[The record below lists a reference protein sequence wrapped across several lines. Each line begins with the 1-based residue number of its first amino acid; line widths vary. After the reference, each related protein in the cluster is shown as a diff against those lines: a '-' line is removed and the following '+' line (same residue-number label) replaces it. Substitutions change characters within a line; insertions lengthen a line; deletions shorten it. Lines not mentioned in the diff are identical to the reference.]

1 MKITFEQTQK
11 AGKSLALARKKIKF
25 ETIELPIS
33 KIVDFYLEPGYQYL
47 DLKQKQ
53 WSKIKQERYIETLLL
68 GYPAAPLYLARKNV
82 ADLHERR
89 LIIDG
94 AQRIHALA
102 NFMTNKWAL
111 DSNLTKLNAFAG
123 FYFKDLPF
131 MEKERFADQSL
142 RIIMLITPTAETC
155 KDLYQRLNMI

>member
-11 AGKSLALARKKIKF
+11 AQKSLALARKKIKF

-47 DLKQKQ
+47 DLKQKP

-68 GYPAAPLYLARKNV
+68 GYPIAPLYLAHKNV

-102 NFMTNKWAL
+102 DFMTNKWAL
-111 DSNLTKLNAFAG
+111 DSNLIKLNALAG
-123 FYFKDLPF
+123 FCLKDLPF

-142 RIIMLITPTAETC
+142 RIIVLIEPAAAIC

>member
-1 MKITFEQTQK
+1 MKITFEQTEKVQ
-11 AGKSLALARKKIKF
+11 KSLALARQEIKF
-25 ETIELPIS
+25 KTIELPIS
-33 KIVDFYLEPGYQYL
+33 TIVDFYLEPGYQYL

-68 GYPAAPLYLARKNV
+68 GYPTASLYLARKNV

-94 AQRIHALA
+94 AQRINALA
-102 NFMTNKWAL
+102 DFMTNKWAL
-111 DSNLTKLNAFAG
+111 DNNLTKLKALAG
-123 FYFKDLPF
+123 FYFKDLPS

-142 RIIMLITPTAETC
+142 RIIMLIEPKAATC

>member
-11 AGKSLALARKKIKF
+11 AGKSLALVRKKIKF

-33 KIVDFYLEPGYQYL
+33 NIVDFYLKPGYQYL

-68 GYPAAPLYLARKNV
+68 GYPIAPLYLAHKNV

-102 NFMTNKWAL
+102 DFMTNKWTL
-111 DSNLTKLNAFAG
+111 DNNVTKLKALAG

-142 RIIMLITPTAETC
+142 RIIMLIAPTAETC